1 MTYIY
6 RDDRENTEANA
17 GLVRLLEELAEGDCM
32 VVERFSGAA
41 KSSRGFLAL
50 MQELETRGI
59 RFRSLEEN
67 FDTGTEQGQFAADI
81 LKKVAALD
89 SEPQCEKQREE
100 TAGAR
105 EESRFKGRKPIEV
118 DEDIFDTILERWK
131 NGEITARQAM
141 NELGLKPNTFYRRVK
156 ERMTE
161 TKGGEAIFNA
171 AKQLGKEV
179 AAGAEEFTQAAGK
192 LASEYDANAVMETIG
207 KNISAAGKVLNKHIE
222 GLSRDF
228 QEAMDKYNQS
238 LKPEDAQSRHT
249 EDAPADDGAADIVDA
264 AECDVP
270 EESQEGKEWI

>member
-6 RDDRENTEANA
+6 RDDRENMEGSA
-17 GLVRLLEELAEGDCM
+17 GFDRLLEELEEGDCM

-41 KSSRGFLAL
+41 KTSKGFLAL
-50 MQELETRGI
+50 MEELEERGI
-59 RFRSLEEN
+59 RFRSMEEN
-67 FDTGTEQGQFAADI
+67 FDTGTEQGRFAAEI

-89 SEPQCEKQREE
+89 SEPQREKQREDS
-100 TAGAR
+100 TAK

-118 DEDIFDTILERWK
+118 DEDIFDAILERWK

-161 TKGGEAIFNA
+161 TKGGEAIFHA

-179 AAGAEEFTQAAGK
+179 AAGAEELSQAAGK

-238 LKPEDAQSRHT
+238 QKPEDAQSQNT
-249 EDAPADDGAADIVDA
+249 GDAPADDDAADIVDA
-264 AECDVP
+264 P
-270 EESQEGKEWI
+270 GEEVTEEPQDEKEWI

>member
-6 RDDRENTEANA
+6 HDDRENTESSA
-17 GLVRLLEELAEGDCM
+17 GLDRLLEELKEGDCM

-41 KSSRGFLAL
+41 KTSKGFLAL
-50 MQELETRGI
+50 MEALEERGI
-59 RFRSLEEN
+59 RFRSMEEN

-89 SEPQCEKQREE
+89 SEKQRE
-100 TAGAR
+100 TASGAR
-105 EESRFKGRKPIEV
+105 EDSRFKGRKPIEV
-118 DEDIFDTILERWK
+118 DEDVFDAILERWK

-171 AKQLGKEV
+171 AKQFGKEV
-179 AAGAEEFTQAAGK
+179 AAGAEELSQAAGK

-238 LKPEDAQSRHT
+238 QKH
-249 EDAPADDGAADIVDA
+249 EDAPMDAETAPIVD
-264 AECDVP
+264 EEVP
-270 EESQEGKEWI
+270 EEPQEETEGI

>member
-6 RDDRENTEANA
+6 RDDRENTEGNA
-17 GLVRLLEELAEGDCM
+17 GLDRLMEELADGDCM
-32 VVERFSGAA
+32 VVERFSGVA
-41 KSSRGFLAL
+41 KSSKGFLSL

-81 LKKVAALD
+81 LKKVSALD
-89 SEPQCEKQREE
+89 SEKQRE
-100 TAGAR
+100 TASGAR
-105 EESRFKGRKPIEV
+105 EDSRFKGRKPIEV
-118 DEDIFDTILERWK
+118 DEDVFDAILERWK

-171 AKQLGKEV
+171 AKQFGKEV
-179 AAGAEEFTQAAGK
+179 AAGAEELSQAAGK
-192 LASEYDANAVMETIG
+192 LASEYDPNAVMETIG

-238 LKPEDAQSRHT
+238 QKPEDAQSRHT
-249 EDAPADDGAADIVDA
+249 EDAPADDDAADIVDA
-264 AECDVP
+264 AEGEVT

>member
-6 RDDRENTEANA
+6 HDDRENTESSA
-17 GLVRLLEELAEGDCM
+17 GLDRLLEELKEGDCM

-41 KSSRGFLAL
+41 KSSSGFLSL
-50 MQELETRGI
+50 MQELESRGI

-89 SEPQCEKQREE
+89 GEKQRE
-100 TAGAR
+100 TASGD
-105 EESRFKGRKPIEV
+105 SRFKGRKPIEV

-179 AAGAEEFTQAAGK
+179 AAGAEELTQAAGK

-238 LKPEDAQSRHT
+238 QKPEDAQSRHT
-249 EDAPADDGAADIVDA
+249 GDAPADDDAADIVDA
-264 AECDVP
+264 AECEVT

>member
-6 RDDRENTEANA
+6 HDDRENTEASA
-17 GLVRLLEELAEGDCM
+17 GLDRLLEELADGDCM

-41 KSSRGFLAL
+41 KSSKGFLSL

-89 SEPQCEKQREE
+89 SEKQRE
-100 TAGAR
+100 TASGAR
-105 EESRFKGRKPIEV
+105 EDSRFKGRKPIEV

-179 AAGAEEFTQAAGK
+179 AAGAEELSQAAGK

-238 LKPEDAQSRHT
+238 QKPEDAQSRHT
-249 EDAPADDGAADIVDA
+249 GDAPADDDAADIVDA

>member
-6 RDDRENTEANA
+6 HDDRENTEASA
-17 GLVRLLEELAEGDCM
+17 GLDRLLGELEEGDCM

-41 KSSRGFLAL
+41 KSSRSFLSL

-89 SEPQCEKQREE
+89 SEKQRE
-100 TAGAR
+100 TASGTR
-105 EESRFKGRKPIEV
+105 EDSRFKGRKPIEV
-118 DEDIFDTILERWK
+118 DEDVFDAILERWK

-171 AKQLGKEV
+171 AKQFGKEV

-238 LKPEDAQSRHT
+238 QKPEDAQNRHT
-249 EDAPADDGAADIVDA
+249 EDAPADDDAADIVDA
-264 AECDVP
+264 AEGEVT

>member
-6 RDDRENTEANA
+6 HDDRENTEASA
-17 GLVRLLEELAEGDCM
+17 GLDRLLEELADGDCM

-41 KSSRGFLAL
+41 KSSKGFLSL

-81 LKKVAALD
+81 LKKIAALD
-89 SEPQCEKQREE
+89 SEKQRE
-100 TAGAR
+100 TASGAR
-105 EESRFKGRKPIEV
+105 EDSRFKGRKPIEV
-118 DEDIFDTILERWK
+118 DEDVFDAILERWK

-161 TKGGEAIFNA
+161 TKSGEAIFNA

-179 AAGAEEFTQAAGK
+179 AAGAEELSQAAGK
-192 LASEYDANAVMETIG
+192 LASEYDPNAVMETIG

-238 LKPEDAQSRHT
+238 QKPEDAQSWHT
-249 EDAPADDGAADIVDA
+249 EDAPADDDAADIVDA
-264 AECDVP
+264 AEGEVT

>member
-6 RDDRENTEANA
+6 HDDRENTESSA
-17 GLVRLLEELAEGDCM
+17 GLDRLLEELKEGDCM

-41 KSSRGFLAL
+41 KSTSGFLSL
-50 MQELETRGI
+50 MQELESRGI
-59 RFRSLEEN
+59 RFRSMEEN
-67 FDTGTEQGQFAADI
+67 FDTGTEQGRFAAEI
-81 LKKVAALD
+81 LKKVAQLD
-89 SEPQCEKQREE
+89 GEPRREKQREDSS
-100 TAGAR
+100 AK
-105 EESRFKGRKPIEV
+105 EESKFKGRKPIEV

-179 AAGAEEFTQAAGK
+179 AAGAEELTQAAGK

-238 LKPEDAQSRHT
+238 QKPEDAQSRHT
-249 EDAPADDGAADIVDA
+249 GDAPADDDAADIVDA

>member
-6 RDDRENTEANA
+6 HDDRENTEASA
-17 GLVRLLEELAEGDCM
+17 GLDRLLEELADGDCM

-41 KSSRGFLAL
+41 KSSKGFLSL

-67 FDTGTEQGQFAADI
+67 FDTGTEKGQFAADI

-89 SEPQCEKQREE
+89 SEKQRE
-100 TAGAR
+100 TASGAR
-105 EESRFKGRKPIEV
+105 EDSRFKGRKPIEV
-118 DEDIFDTILERWK
+118 DEDVFDAILERWK

-161 TKGGEAIFNA
+161 TKSGEAIFNA

-238 LKPEDAQSRHT
+238 QKPEDAQSRHT
-249 EDAPADDGAADIVDA
+249 EDAPADEDAADIVDA
-264 AECDVP
+264 AEGEVT

>member
-6 RDDRENTEANA
+6 RDDRENTEGNT
-17 GLVRLLEELAEGDCM
+17 GWDRLLEELGEGDCM

-41 KSSRGFLAL
+41 KSSKGFLSL

-89 SEPQCEKQREE
+89 SEKQRE
-100 TAGAR
+100 TASGAR
-105 EESRFKGRKPIEV
+105 EDSRFKGRKPIEV
-118 DEDIFDTILERWK
+118 DEDIFDAILERWK

-171 AKQLGKEV
+171 AKQFGKEV

-228 QEAMDKYNQS
+228 QEAMDKYNQPQKS
-238 LKPEDAQSRHT
+238 
-249 EDAPADDGAADIVDA
+249 EDAPMDAETAPIVD
-264 AECDVP
+264 EEVP
-270 EESQEGKEWI
+270 EEPQEETEGI

>member
-6 RDDRENTEANA
+6 HDDRENTESSA
-17 GLVRLLEELAEGDCM
+17 GLDRLLEELKEGDCM

-41 KSSRGFLAL
+41 KSSKGFLSL

-67 FDTGTEQGQFAADI
+67 FDTGTEQGQFAVDI

-89 SEPQCEKQREE
+89 SEKQRE
-100 TAGAR
+100 TASGAR
-105 EESRFKGRKPIEV
+105 EDSRFKGRKPIEV
-118 DEDIFDTILERWK
+118 DEDVFDAILERWK

-171 AKQLGKEV
+171 AKQFGKEV

-192 LASEYDANAVMETIG
+192 LASEYDPNAVMETIG

-238 LKPEDAQSRHT
+238 QKPEDAQSRHT
-249 EDAPADDGAADIVDA
+249 GDAPADDDAADIVDA
-264 AECDVP
+264 AECEVT

>member
-6 RDDRENTEANA
+6 HDDRENTEASA
-17 GLVRLLEELAEGDCM
+17 GLDRLLEELGEGDCM

-41 KSSRGFLAL
+41 KSSKGFLSL

-89 SEPQCEKQREE
+89 SEKQRE
-100 TAGAR
+100 TASGAR
-105 EESRFKGRKPIEV
+105 EDSRFKGRKPIEV
-118 DEDIFDTILERWK
+118 DEDVFDAILERWK

-171 AKQLGKEV
+171 AKQFGKEV

-238 LKPEDAQSRHT
+238 QKTEDAQSRHT
-249 EDAPADDGAADIVDA
+249 EDAPADDDAADIVDA
-264 AECDVP
+264 AEGEVP

>member
-6 RDDRENTEANA
+6 HDDRENTEASA
-17 GLVRLLEELAEGDCM
+17 GLDRLLEELADGDCM

-41 KSSRGFLAL
+41 KSSKGFLSL

-89 SEPQCEKQREE
+89 SEKQRE
-100 TAGAR
+100 TASGAR
-105 EESRFKGRKPIEV
+105 EDSRFKGRKPIEV
-118 DEDIFDTILERWK
+118 DEDVFDAILERWK

-171 AKQLGKEV
+171 AKQFGKEV

-192 LASEYDANAVMETIG
+192 LASEYDPNAVMETIG

-238 LKPEDAQSRHT
+238 QKPEDAQSRHT
-249 EDAPADDGAADIVDA
+249 EDAPADDDAADIVDA
-264 AECDVP
+264 AEGEVT

>member
-6 RDDRENTEANA
+6 RDDRENTEGNT
-17 GLVRLLEELAEGDCM
+17 GWDRLLEELGEGDCM

-41 KSSRGFLAL
+41 KSSKGFLSL

-67 FDTGTEQGQFAADI
+67 FDTGTEQGQFAVDI

-89 SEPQCEKQREE
+89 SEKQRE
-100 TAGAR
+100 TASGAR
-105 EESRFKGRKPIEV
+105 EDSRFKGRKPIEV
-118 DEDIFDTILERWK
+118 DEDVFDAILERWK

-171 AKQLGKEV
+171 AKQFGKEV
-179 AAGAEEFTQAAGK
+179 AAGAEELSQAAGK

-238 LKPEDAQSRHT
+238 QKPEDAQSRHT
-249 EDAPADDGAADIVDA
+249 EDAPADDDAADIVDA
-264 AECDVP
+264 AEGEVT